1 MDPFTTDACRCLML
15 AETTKR
21 VSSQHATNFDE
32 LEVGLKFI
40 RNKFTQWKIEPLFG
54 EVVAVLVWS
63 HSGREFEGWSPAVRN
78 GCEDDGGMDMDVNRR
93 WILTPDRRSTL
104 TLP

>member
-1 MDPFTTDACRCLML
+1 M
-15 AETTKR
+15 
-21 VSSQHATNFDE
+21 
-32 LEVGLKFI
+32 
-40 RNKFTQWKIEPLFG
+40 QWKIEPLFG